1 MTSPALAA
9 WRSSRLARLDRLLH
23 AARNGVVHDDLD
35 KLAHV
40 QAEGWA
46 MDIASVVRW
55 RNQLDETVT
64 ALPDVVITAIY
75 ELLGDIR

>member
-40 QAEGWA
+40 QA
-46 MDIASVVRW
+46 
-55 RNQLDETVT
+55 
-64 ALPDVVITAIY
+64 
-75 ELLGDIR
+75 